1 MYIYVI
7 LKLTNLLITDTTN
20 GVWLKT
26 FHLYKGFF
34 RKFTIVGLVVRGSVR
49 KIKVPSISYK
59 SLKYKALRIG
69 YSRRALIAVSS
80 KSYKTNYNF
89 TYKVY
94 SNCCFIYGKRKNLK
108 AQIGFNLITNQIKQ
122 RKHTSKAFNI
132 I

>member
-1 MYIYVI
+1 MI

-34 RKFTIVGLVVRGSVR
+34 RKFTTVGLVIRGSIR
-49 KIKVPSISYK
+49 KIKVPSITFK
-59 SLKYKALRIG
+59 SLKYKALRVG
-69 YSRRALIAVSS
+69 YSRRALISVST
-80 KSYKTNYNF
+80 KTYKTNYNF
-89 TYKVY
+89 TYKIY

-108 AQIGFNLITNQIKQ
+108 TQIGSNLITNQIKQ
-122 RKHTSKAFNI
+122 RKYTLKALNI